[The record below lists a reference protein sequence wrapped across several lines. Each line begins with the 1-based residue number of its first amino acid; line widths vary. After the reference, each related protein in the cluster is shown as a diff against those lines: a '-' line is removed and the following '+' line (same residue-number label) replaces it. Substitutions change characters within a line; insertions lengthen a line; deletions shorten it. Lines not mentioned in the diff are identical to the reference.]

1 MYIYYNNILM
11 CYIVFIYFKYWINI
25 DIFVIKMCDFVVFIL
40 KLNNCNI
47 VLISNIGVDKFINRN
62 LLFRENKKEIMCW
75 G

>member
-25 DIFVIKMCDFVVFIL
+25 DIFVIKMCDFVVFIK

-47 VLISNIGVDKFINRN
+47 VLISNIEVDKFLNRK
-62 LLFRENKKEIMCW
+62 FRENKKEIMCW